1 MFFFDKKMRS
11 KCRFEQKEA
20 QNCTQMEGFEEK
32 GDVSNG
38 ERVSDL
44 VFRFPFSVFRFYH
57 LACQHHAED
66 GGYVAEGAVCL
77 YLAEL

>member
-1 MFFFDKKMRS
+1 MFFLTRKCAQNADLS
-11 KCRFEQKEA
+11 KKEA
-20 QNCTQMEGFEEK
+20 QNCTQMDGFEEK